1 MCHKKHPIIQLIQ
14 HNWTLNE
21 NDGNVQAMGCSASCK
36 PCKPLCGSPGDDY
49 SVNFGGGEALPT
61 EDADEG
67 EEQPAELDQESSEG
81 SLCETVWWEILAGKK
96 NGLLMLMFFHPW
108 F

>member
-1 MCHKKHPIIQLIQ
+1 MFISMCHLHPIIQLIQ
-14 HNWTLNE
+14 HL
-21 NDGNVQAMGCSASCK
+21 GPFLRRLAVQAMGCSASCK

-67 EEQPAELDQESSEG
+67 EEHPTELDQESRRVDDVDAK
-81 SLCETVWWEILAGKK
+81 LFV
-96 NGLLMLMFFHPW
+96 
-108 F
+108 